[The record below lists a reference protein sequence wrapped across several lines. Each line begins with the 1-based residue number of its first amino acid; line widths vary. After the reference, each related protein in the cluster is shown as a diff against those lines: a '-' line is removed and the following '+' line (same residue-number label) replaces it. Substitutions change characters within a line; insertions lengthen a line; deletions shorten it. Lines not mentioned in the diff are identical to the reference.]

1 MDVERKIEETLVL
14 QITPLLKL
22 NINMKIIHL

>member
-1 MDVERKIEETLVL
+1 MDVERKIEETLGL